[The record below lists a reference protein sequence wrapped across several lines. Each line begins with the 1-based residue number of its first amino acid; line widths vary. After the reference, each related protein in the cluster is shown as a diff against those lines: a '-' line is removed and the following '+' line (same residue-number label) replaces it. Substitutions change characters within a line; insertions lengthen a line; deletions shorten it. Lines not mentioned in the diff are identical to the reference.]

1 MNTNDSS
8 KRSSAAALAFI
19 ERLAGVARQLST
31 HDIVVSNLH
40 CDWRSFG
47 CWDFEVQKGVAADAY
62 AAAMLAGNYDAN
74 GPDVV
79 RFVWDGRDKVLSVET
94 APTRPLSSPNPWR
107 RLLDRSFDDSEQA
120 IEFSERYAR
129 DWAAGSL

>member
-1 MNTNDSS
+1 MAASS
-8 KRSSAAALAFI
+8 DKRSSDAALAFI
-19 ERLAGVARQLST
+19 ERLAGVARQLAS

-40 CDWRSFG
+40 TDWRSFG
-47 CWDFEVQKGVAADAY
+47 CWDFEVQKGADADAY
-62 AAAMLAGNYDAN
+62 GAAMSAGKYDTN

-79 RFVWDGRDKVLSVET
+79 RFMWDGRDKVLSVET

-120 IEFSERYAR
+120 IEFAERYAC
-129 DWAAGSL
+129 DWAAAC